1 MKTTNSTQ
9 GGEPKTPRRRAPAR
23 TVAEIVPANPTPA
36 GAPPSLEMT
45 SGQKLP
51 ERPSPPPAPQRT
63 AAKKDM
69 IDPAVSTRE
78 KIALLAYSYWEA
90 RGRQG
95 GTPEEDWFRAERVIL
110 GNSAGRTQ

>member
-9 GGEPKTPRRRAPAR
+9 GGEPKTPRRRSPGR
-23 TVAEIVPANPTPA
+23 TVTPIVPANPVPAETPVA
-36 GAPPSLEMT
+36 KEFI

-51 ERPSPPPAPQRT
+51 EMLSPMAAPERPIT
-63 AAKKDM
+63 KKD
-69 IDPAVSTRE
+69 DLESAVSLRE

-95 GTPEEDWFRAERVIL
+95 GTPEEDWFRAEQVIL
-110 GNSAGRTQ
+110 GNSAGPTQ